1 MLLLDGKDK
10 IEAYKKL
17 QQLDYSMFSDYVI
30 SKYNRI
36 LKLNIA
42 EVTEEFRRIYQRGRY
57 NFYPDITLT
66 DLASDLSGKDEYKFD
81 TVEEVLNDLFH
92 RGFEGTSSGVI
103 QLLES

>member
-1 MLLLDGKDK
+1 MLEEDEK
-10 IEAYKKL
+10 IL
-17 QQLDYSMFSDYVI
+17 QALSEVYSSDP
-30 SKYNRI
+30 
-36 LKLNIA
+36 
-42 EVTEEFRRIYQRGRY
+42 EEFRRIYQRGTY

-92 RGFEGTSSGVI
+92 RGFEETSSGVI